1 MMWPLPSQPG
11 VGQLDKGNR
20 ASDQRARHPARP
32 APGAESIREGGGTFS
47 LPISEQ
53 TLHLR
58 LSDCKFL
65 PYHSAQEGK
74 GNQSEA
80 QLKVEML

>member
-11 VGQLDKGNR
+11 VGQLDKGTR
-20 ASDQRARHPARP
+20 ASDQTARHPARP
-32 APGAESIREGGGTFS
+32 APGLSPLREGGGTCS
-47 LPISEQ
+47 LPVSEQ
-53 TLHLR
+53 TLRFR
-58 LSDCKFL
+58 LYDCKFL